1 MSELTYNIILC
12 TDINKC
18 ISKNG
23 KIPWKFQEDLNF
35 FRDKINAK
43 SNGKQSIIIMG
54 RKTYEEMNVVKNQI
68 NIIISSTLKDISLNE
83 EKSDNTTRVY
93 ILGSVDLVES
103 FIKNNLCID
112 NPEIWICG
120 GKQIYDYFLQK
131 PKSQLNILWTEIQD
145 DFECDNHIMFYNTID
160 FEQSIRLECKNL
172 ITNNNHQL
180 IFRQQFNKVNSD
192 KVNSANKPEQAY
204 LDEMYKIITTGSY
217 MKCRNG
223 YTLSKFGS
231 MLKFNLDSYPL
242 LTTKKIQFKTI
253 FEELMFFIR
262 GDTDNKKLREK
273 GVKIWDGNTTK
284 EFIEKC
290 GLPYEEDDLG
300 PMYGFQWRHFNA
312 DYKDC
317 KQDYTGQGFDQL
329 NYILTELKSNPTS
342 RRLIFT
348 TYNPAQAFKGVLF
361 PCHGICIQFNVEP
374 VNLEC
379 VNLETKKVF
388 KLNISENQRSCD
400 YFLGVPFN
408 IASYALLNYMV
419 CSVLN
424 SDLECRY
431 KFIPG
436 ELTMFLGDYH
446 LYEEHLIQ
454 AKRQILRTPN
464 KFPKLIIKNHRAN
477 IEHFEFEDFVL
488 EGYEPYGF
496 IQAKMIA

>member
-1 MSELTYNIILC
+1 MFYH
-12 TDINKC
+12 
-18 ISKNG
+18 
-23 KIPWKFQEDLNF
+23 
-35 FRDKINAK
+35 
-43 SNGKQSIIIMG
+43 
-54 RKTYEEMNVVKNQI
+54 
-68 NIIISSTLKDISLNE
+68 
-83 EKSDNTTRVY
+83 
-93 ILGSVDLVES
+93 
-103 FIKNNLCID
+103 
-112 NPEIWICG
+112 
-120 GKQIYDYFLQK
+120 
-131 PKSQLNILWTEIQD
+131 TE
-145 DFECDNHIMFYNTID
+145 DFEK
-160 FEQSIRLECKNL
+160 SIRLECKDL

-180 IFRQQFNKVNSD
+180 IFRNSNKVNSD
-192 KVNSANKPEQAY
+192 KVNSENSAEQAY
-204 LDEMYKIITTGSY
+204 LDEMYKILTTGSY

-262 GDTDNKKLREK
+262 GDTNNKNLREK

-312 DYKDC
+312 EYKDC
-317 KQDYTGQGFDQL
+317 NQDYSGQGFDQL
-329 NYILTELKSNPTS
+329 NYILAELKSNPTS

-374 VNLEC
+374 YSDG
-379 VNLETKKVF
+379 VF

-424 SDLECRY
+424 SDSECRY

-464 KFPKLIIKNHRAN
+464 KFPKLTIINPRTN
-477 IEHFEFEDFVL
+477 IEDFCFEDFVL
-488 EGYEPYGF
+488 EGYNSDAF

>member
-1 MSELTYNIILC
+1 MEQLTGDFIYNIILC
-12 TDINKC
+12 TDINKG

-23 KIPWKFQEDLNF
+23 KIPWKFQEDSNF
-35 FRDKINAK
+35 FRDRINK
-43 SNGKQSIIIMG
+43 SQNKKSVIIMG
-54 RKTYEEMNVVKNQI
+54 RKTYEEMGLVKNKI
-68 NIIISSTLKDISLNE
+68 NIIISKTLDKNKNKLTMDENSE
-83 EKSDNTTRVY
+83 YY
-93 ILGSVDLVES
+93 ILTSLDLIES
-103 FIKNNLCID
+103 FIKNYLCLD
-112 NPEIWICG
+112 NPEIYVCG
-120 GKQIYDYFLQK
+120 GKQIYDYYLRK
-131 PKSQLNILWTEIQD
+131 PQSQIKIFWTEIQD
-145 DFECDNHIMFYNTID
+145 DFECDNHIMFYNIED
-160 FEQSIRLECKNL
+160 FSNSIRLECKNL
-172 ITNNNHQL
+172 ISNNNNTL
-180 IFRQQFNKVNSD
+180 IFRHNDNIINKE
-192 KVNSANKPEQAY
+192 EQLY
-204 LDEMYKIITTGSY
+204 LNEMYNILTTGSY

-223 YTLSKFGS
+223 YTISKFGS
-231 MLKFNLDSYPL
+231 MLKFNLESFPL
-242 LTTKKIQFKTI
+242 LTTKKIQLKTI

-262 GDTDNKKLREK
+262 GDTNNKHLKEV

-312 DYKDC
+312 EYKDC
-317 KQDYTGQGFDQL
+317 NQNYDGKGFDQL
-329 NYILTELKSNPTS
+329 KYILSELKSNPTS

-348 TYNPAQAFKGVLF
+348 TYNPAQAFQGVLF

-374 VNLEC
+374 INDAID
-379 VNLETKKVF
+379 TY

-408 IASYALLNYMV
+408 IASYAMLNYMV

-424 SDLECRY
+424 SDKNCRY
-431 KFIPG
+431 KFVPG

-464 KFPKLIIKNHRAN
+464 KFPKLIIKNPRAN
-477 IEHFEFEDFVL
+477 IEDFSFEDFVL
-488 EGYEPYGF
+488 EGYEPESF

>member
-1 MSELTYNIILC
+1 MNSKLVYNIILC
-12 TDINKC
+12 SDINKG

-23 KIPWKFQEDLNF
+23 KIPWKFQEDSNF
-35 FRDKINAK
+35 FRDKINK
-43 SNGKQSIIIMG
+43 SQNKQSIIIMG
-54 RKTYEEMNVVKNQI
+54 RKTYEEMNIVKNKI
-68 NIIISSTLKDISLNE
+68 NIIISSTLKNIPLSDV
-83 EKSDNTTRVY
+83 KSDDNTQVY
-93 ILGSVDLVES
+93 ILGGLDIIES
-103 FIKNNLCID
+103 FIINNLCID

-131 PKSQLNILWTEIQD
+131 PQINILWTEIQSD
-145 DFECDNHIMFYNTID
+145 YQCDNHIMFYHTED
-160 FEQSIRLECKNL
+160 FEKSISLECKDL

-180 IFRQQFNKVNSD
+180 IFRNSNKVNYSNIVNYD
-192 KVNSANKPEQAY
+192 NKVNYANNSEQAY
-204 LDEMYKIITTGSY
+204 LDEMYNILTTGSY
-217 MKCRNG
+217 TKCRNG

-262 GDTDNKKLREK
+262 GDTNNKNLREK

-312 DYKDC
+312 EYKDC
-317 KQDYTGQGFDQL
+317 NQNYSGQGFDQL

-348 TYNPAQAFKGVLF
+348 TYNPAQAFQGVLF

-374 VNLEC
+374 NSDG
-379 VNLETKKVF
+379 VF

-424 SDLECRY
+424 SDPECRY

-464 KFPKLIIKNHRAN
+464 KFPKLTITNPRAN
-477 IEHFEFEDFVL
+477 IEDFCFEDFVL
-488 EGYEPYGF
+488 EGYNPDGF

>member
-1 MSELTYNIILC
+1 MNSNLVYNIILC
-12 TDINKC
+12 TDINKG

-23 KIPWKFQEDLNF
+23 KIPWKFQEDSNF
-35 FRDKINAK
+35 FRDKINK
-43 SNGKQSIIIMG
+43 SQNKQSIIIMG
-54 RKTYEEMNVVKNQI
+54 RKTYEEMNVVKNKI
-68 NIIISSTLKDISLNE
+68 NIIISSTLKNIPLSDV
-83 EKSDNTTRVY
+83 KSDDNTQVY
-93 ILGSVDLVES
+93 ILGEIGLIES
-103 FIKNNLCID
+103 FIINNLCID
-112 NPEIWICG
+112 NPEIWVCG

-131 PKSQLNILWTEIQD
+131 PASRINILWTEIQSD
-145 DFECDNHIMFYNTID
+145 YYCDNHIMFFHTED
-160 FEQSIRLECKNL
+160 FEKSISLECKDLLSN
-172 ITNNNHQL
+172 NNNHQL
-180 IFRQQFNKVNSD
+180 IFRQSCKVNYYNKVNYD
-192 KVNSANKPEQAY
+192 NKPEQAY
-204 LDEMYKIITTGSY
+204 LDEMYNILTTGSY
-217 MKCRNG
+217 TKCRNG

-231 MLKFNLDSYPL
+231 MLKFNLDSFPL

-262 GDTDNKKLREK
+262 GDTNNKHLREK

-284 EFIEKC
+284 EFIDKC
-290 GLPYEEDDLG
+290 GLKYEEDDLG

-312 DYKDC
+312 EYKDC
-317 KQDYTGQGFDQL
+317 NQNYSGQGFDQL
-329 NYILTELKSNPTS
+329 KYILTELKSNPTS

-348 TYNPAQAFKGVLF
+348 TYNPAQAFQGVLF

-374 VNLEC
+374 V
-379 VNLETKKVF
+379 VNLETKVAF

-424 SDLECRY
+424 SDPDCAYR
-431 KFIPG
+431 FIPG

-454 AKRQILRTPN
+454 AKRQILRTP
-464 KFPKLIIKNHRAN
+464 KAFPKLNIINGRTN
-477 IEHFEFEDFVL
+477 IEDFCFEDFVL
-488 EGYEPYGF
+488 EGYEPEPF